1 MNYRTILTSLAT
13 LALSLGFAHSQE
25 LSFEKTTHDFGR
37 FPPDA
42 QKLTHT
48 FTFTNT
54 GKAPVTLKDVKSS
67 CGCTTPEWPKEPIE
81 PGERSSIKVDYD
93 ATTSDGYFRKSVTV
107 LTEQSSMQSLT
118 IEGEPRQ
125 QSRKNGSSVEGYR
138 VEQGRLALKEGVASF
153 GHIPTSHVDTA
164 YLTAYNAGDKPMLIK
179 KIRAKANLGAP
190 GLPRT
195 LEPKQS
201 TKLMVT
207 FASTST
213 VIASQ
218 GDLGATEG
226 QGVFLTN
233 DETKPYKAFRFKAEV
248 YPEVRPKRNQ
258 KGEPEAKLAQKVLD
272 FGSLGANNLIKT
284 GTMLK
289 NTGDAP
295 LKIKGTDSEGCGCE
309 APVPSKDRLK
319 PGEQTRLSVELNT
332 SSYKGKIIR
341 NLDIYTNDP
350 DNPYV
355 TLKIKGFI
363 E

>member
-1 MNYRTILTSLAT
+1 MNYRTILTGLAT
-13 LALSLGFAHSQE
+13 LALSLSFAHSQE
-25 LSFEKTTHDFGR
+25 LSFEKTTHDFGQ

-54 GKAPVTLKDVKSS
+54 GEAPVTLKDVKSS

-81 PGERSSIKVDYD
+81 PGERSSIKVNYD

-107 LTEQSSMQSLT
+107 LTRQSSMQSLT
-118 IEGEPRQ
+118 IEGEPKQ
-125 QSRKNGSSVEGYR
+125 QSRTNGSSVEGYKL
-138 VEQGRLALKEGVASF
+138 EQGRLAFKEGTVDF
-153 GHIPTSHVDTA
+153 GHTATSHVDTA

-179 KIRAKANLGAP
+179 KLRAKANLGAP

-213 VIASQ
+213 VIASR
-218 GDLGATEG
+218 GDLGATDG
-226 QGVFLTN
+226 QAVFLTN
-233 DETKPYKAFRFKAEV
+233 DETKPYKAFQFEANV
-248 YPEVRPKRNQ
+248 YPEVRQQRNQ
-258 KGEPEAKLAQKVLD
+258 QGKPEATLNQKVLD
-272 FGSLGANNLIKT
+272 FGSLGSNNLIKT
-284 GTMLK
+284 GTILK
-289 NTGDAP
+289 NTGDAV

-309 APVPSKDRLK
+309 APVPSKDRLQ
-319 PGEQTRLSVELNT
+319 PGEQTRLSVKLNT

-350 DNPYV
+350 DNPYT
-355 TLKIKGFI
+355 TLKIKGFV